1 MDPIPS
7 RLNNKC
13 KLQLTIVS
21 GKWFADADMFGKQD
35 PYIQWMYGK
44 EKMQTTVKDEAGKE
58 ADWDEKFVLKN
69 IREQILNGEE
79 MVL

>member
-1 MDPIPS
+1 
-7 RLNNKC
+7 
-13 KLQLTIVS
+13 
-21 GKWFADADMFGKQD
+21 
-35 PYIQWMYGK
+35 MYGK

-58 ADWDEKFVLKN
+58 AEWDEKFVLKN